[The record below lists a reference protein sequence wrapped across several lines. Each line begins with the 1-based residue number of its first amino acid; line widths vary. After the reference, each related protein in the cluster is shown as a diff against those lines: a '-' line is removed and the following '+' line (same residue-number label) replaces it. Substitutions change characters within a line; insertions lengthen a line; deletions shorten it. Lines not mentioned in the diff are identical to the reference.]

1 MCHQCSVS
9 VQISINIYLPDLEK
23 LLWNSSV
30 KEIKLLI
37 QHGGKKKSII
47 TIETLSLVFVMFKQF
62 QYCSLC
68 RFSHKKKRKHIYS
81 IRHQNVV
88 NNILE
93 KYLKKMTEARSSLES
108 PQIQSSHF
116 ERGAKFWC
124 HFCAEEYLKHMEL
137 DTCTVKY
144 GGLLEHIASFDH
156 KRKMY
161 NFFYENKVDE
171 SKRHPDLF
179 HMPEEDLKKFQEKV
193 AIYAKKYDA
202 GRKEKIEKTA
212 IRIKITEAVRKQMVQ
227 SQQLSMVQPQIIENT
242 TPERRNVLN
251 YVSPGTV
258 LEKKAT
264 LLAKGDGLTFIG
276 SHVYNSKEGN
286 IHSGA
291 PPPWLLSSNEES
303 TNNEIGPTEET
314 FKAHLERE
322 KKKKLPANR
331 VGANFDHQQNTDQ
344 SWLPSFGRVWSKGG
358 RQQSK
363 KYFQR
368 QHSTKKISPS
378 STYQATSSRETGSS
392 SLTNNTANDLH
403 LATDS
408 IVNFNGEYP
417 FHSNIDTNSSNISQ
431 VALNVEN
438 PVSDFSGFQLDQS
451 GVMGSDAS
459 FSYVPGNVKPY
470 VKKHRIENS
479 TSLSEVVGYA
489 EHHVFESF
497 QHQNQTGVENA
508 FVNHSSISRN
518 VKPYVRKR
526 HVEEAGSSHSQLVD
540 FIPMIPTPIL
550 DAQSHPANSKL
561 KKRAG

>member
-1 MCHQCSVS
+1 
-9 VQISINIYLPDLEK
+9 
-23 LLWNSSV
+23 
-30 KEIKLLI
+30 
-37 QHGGKKKSII
+37 
-47 TIETLSLVFVMFKQF
+47 MFKQF

-93 KYLKKMTEARSSLES
+93 KFMKKITEARSSLES
-108 PQIQSSHF
+108 PQIESAHY

-124 HFCAEEYLKHMEL
+124 HFCVEEYIKHMEL

-144 GGLLEHIASFDH
+144 GGLIEHIASFEH

-179 HMPEEDLKKFQEKV
+179 HLSEEDLKKFQEKV
-193 AIYAKKYDA
+193 AIYAKKHDA
-202 GRKEKIEKTA
+202 TRKEKIEKSA
-212 IRIKITEAVRKQMVQ
+212 IRIKIIEAVRKQMVQ
-227 SQQLSMVQPQIIENT
+227 SEQFSMVQPQIIQNSN
-242 TPERRNVLN
+242 PERRNVLN
-251 YVSPGTV
+251 YVTPGTV
-258 LEKKAT
+258 LENKAT
-264 LLAKGDGLTFIG
+264 LLAKGEGLTFIG

-303 TNNEIGPTEET
+303 TSNEIGPTEET

-368 QHSTKKISPS
+368 QHSSKKIPPS
-378 STYQATSSRETGSS
+378 STYQTTSSREMGSS
-392 SLTNNTANDLH
+392 SLTSNTANDQH
-403 LATDS
+403 LATDN
-408 IVNFNGEYP
+408 IVNFNGENP
-417 FHSNIDTNSSNISQ
+417 FHSNSPNISQ
-431 VALNVEN
+431 VAPNVEN
-438 PVSDFSGFQLDQS
+438 PQSDFSGFQLDQS
-451 GVMGSDAS
+451 GVMRPGVN

-470 VKKHRIENS
+470 VKKQRIENS
-479 TSLSEVVGYA
+479 PSLSSGVGYA

-497 QHQNQTGVENA
+497 QHQSQFGVDNA
-508 FVNHSSISRN
+508 VVNHSSVSRN
-518 VKPYVRKR
+518 VKPYIRKR
-526 HVEEAGSSHSQLVD
+526 RVEEAGSSSAQIVGLV
-540 FIPMIPTPIL
+540 PVIPTPIL
-550 DAQSHPANSKL
+550 NNQLNPSTSKL
-561 KKRAG
+561 KKSTG